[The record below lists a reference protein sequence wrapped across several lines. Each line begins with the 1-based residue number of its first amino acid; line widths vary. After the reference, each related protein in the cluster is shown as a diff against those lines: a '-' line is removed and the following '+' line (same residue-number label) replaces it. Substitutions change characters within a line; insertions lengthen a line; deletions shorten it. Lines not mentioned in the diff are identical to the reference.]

1 MHSMDS
7 LPLNNDTCYAALQSR
22 DARFDGAFFVGVTS
36 TKIYCRPICKVRIPK
51 FENCRFFTHAAVA
64 EGLGFRAC
72 LRCRPSLAPTSG
84 IMRWTNEDASKTLAQ
99 QALQLI
105 DRSNGELSV
114 VQVAAKM
121 GISDRHLRRIFAA
134 QWGLTPQAYSK
145 AKTNSKQAP
154 SAKPYGDCPAS
165 PLLLKLPLH
174 LPYDHAHMLK
184 FFATRAI
191 EGVEHIDAQQRL
203 WRSIRL
209 GSGRKTHTGWVCADF
224 SGIGLQAKRSK
235 ARTSADSV
243 TLLPVTISP
252 SLVPVLAQL
261 VPLLR
266 AAFDLDAQPSAIDA
280 LLSSDFPNTQGQR
293 VPGCFD
299 GFELTV
305 RAILGQQIT
314 VQAARTLAL
323 RLVAKFGEPLKN
335 SEVPVHRLFPSALAL
350 ARAFT
355 SDLGELG
362 IVRGRQAAILG
373 LAQAVQ
379 NGLDLS
385 SRSRTPDELQATR
398 DRLLAIKGIGEWT
411 AAYVSMRA
419 LRDPDSFPAGDV
431 ALQNAL
437 GTRQAS
443 ITKSAKDAE
452 VQSTKWQPWRSY
464 AVLRAWQRLEK
475 SKRESI

>member
-1 MHSMDS
+1 MDAIS
-7 LPLNNDTCYAALQSR
+7 LNNDTCYIALQSR

-72 LRCRPSLAPTSG
+72 LRCRPSLAPSQSQL
-84 IMRWTNEDASKTLAQ
+84 RWTSEEASRTLAQ

-105 DRSNGELSV
+105 DRSSGELSV
-114 VQVAAKM
+114 IQIAAKM

-145 AKTNSKQAP
+145 AQQAC
-154 SAKPYGDCPAS
+154 KPHGNWPAR
-165 PLLLKLPLH
+165 PLLLQLPFH
-174 LPYDHAHMLK
+174 QPYDHAHMLK

-191 EGVEHIDAQQRL
+191 EGVEHVDEKSRL
-203 WRSIRL
+203 WRTIRL
-209 GSGRKTHTGWVCADF
+209 RDGRKTHTGWICADF
-224 SGIGLQAKRSK
+224 SVKTK
-235 ARTSADSV
+235 N
-243 TLLPVTISP
+243 TLPITISA
-252 SLVPVLAQL
+252 SLVPVLEQL
-261 VPLLR
+261 VPMLR

-280 LLSSDFPNTQGQR
+280 VLLRDFPNTEGQR
-293 VPGCFD
+293 VAGCFD

-323 RLVAKFGEPLKN
+323 RLVTKFGDSLKN
-335 SEVPVHRLFPSALAL
+335 IEGLVNRLFPSAAAL
-350 ARAFT
+350 ARA
-355 SDLGELG
+355 SASALGELG

-373 LAQAVQ
+373 LAEAVQ

-385 SRSRTPDELQATR
+385 SKPRTLTELQAYR
-398 DRLLAIKGIGEWT
+398 DALCAIKGIGEWT
-411 AAYVSMRA
+411 AAYVAMRA
-419 LRDPDSFPAGDV
+419 FRDPDSFPAGDV

-452 VQSTKWQPWRSY
+452 LQSAKWQPWRSY

-475 SKRESI
+475 ST

>member
-1 MHSMDS
+1 MND
-7 LPLNNDTCYAALQSR
+7 DTCYSAMQSR

-36 TKIYCRPICKVRIPK
+36 TGIYCRPICKVRIPK

-72 LRCRPSLAPTSG
+72 LRCRPALASNTPQ
-84 IMRWTNEDASKTLAQ
+84 IRWSNEDASKTLAQ

-105 DRSNGELSV
+105 DRSGGEQSV
-114 VQVAAKM
+114 MQIATNM

-134 QWGLTPQAYSK
+134 EWGLTPQAYSK
-145 AKTNSKQAP
+145 ALVSP
-154 SAKPYGDCPAS
+154 KP
-165 PLLLKLPLH
+165 LVLKLPLH

-191 EGVEHIDAQQRL
+191 DGVEHVDEKNRL
-203 WRSIRL
+203 WRTIRI
-209 GSGRKTHTGWVCADF
+209 GTGRKVHKGWVCADF
-224 SGIGLQAKRSK
+224 GAPND
-235 ARTSADSV
+235 T
-243 TLLPVTISP
+243 LPVTVSG
-252 SLVPVLAQL
+252 SLVPVLKEL
-261 VPLLR
+261 VPILR
-266 AAFDLDAQPSAIDA
+266 AAFDLEAKPDVIDA
-280 LLSSDFPNTQGQR
+280 LLLPDFPATQGQR

-299 GFELTV
+299 GFELAV

-323 RLVAKFGEPLKN
+323 RLVNRFGEPLKT
-335 SEVPVHRLFPSALAL
+335 SEVPVHRLFPSAAVI
-350 ARAFT
+350 ARSSA

-362 IVRGRQAAILG
+362 IVRQRQTAILG
-373 LAQAVQ
+373 LAEAVQ

-385 SRSRTPDELQATR
+385 SRYRTLDALQAAR
-398 DRLLAIKGIGEWT
+398 DGLRAIKGIGEWT
-411 AAYVSMRA
+411 AAYVAMRA

-437 GTRQAS
+437 GTRS
-443 ITKSAKDAE
+443 SSVTKSAKDAE

-475 SKRESI
+475 SNSKEST

>member
-1 MHSMDS
+1 M
-7 LPLNNDTCYAALQSR
+7 NDDICYSALQSR

-36 TKIYCRPICKVRIPK
+36 TGIYCRPICKVRIPK
-51 FENCRFFTHAAVA
+51 RENCRFFTHSAVA

-72 LRCRPSLAPTSG
+72 LRCRPSLAPTSA
-84 IMRWTNEDASKTLAQ
+84 IMRWSNEDASKTLAQ
-99 QALQLI
+99 QAFQLI
-105 DRSNGELSV
+105 DRSSGELSV
-114 VQVAAKM
+114 VQVATKM

-134 QWGLTPQAYSK
+134 EWGLTPMAYSK
-145 AKTNSKQAP
+145 ARQAH
-154 SAKPYGDCPAS
+154 KPHGDCPAKDV
-165 PLLLKLPLH
+165 LLQLPLH

-184 FFATRAI
+184 FFETRAI
-191 EGVEHIDAQQRL
+191 EGVEHVDKQNRL
-203 WRSIRL
+203 WRTIRL
-209 GSGRKTHTGWVCADF
+209 GAGRKTHTGWICADF
-224 SGIGLQAKRSK
+224 NAIGLQAKQDMAS
-235 ARTSADSV
+235 TSVHSTS
-243 TLLPVTISP
+243 TLPITISA
-252 SLVPVLAQL
+252 SLVPVLPKL

-266 AAFDLDAQPSAIDA
+266 TAFDLDTQPNAIDA
-280 LLSSDFPNTQGQR
+280 LLISDFPNTAGQR

-305 RAILGQQIT
+305 RAVLGQQIT

-323 RLVAKFGEPLKN
+323 RLVTKFGEPLKHT
-335 SEVPVHRLFPSALAL
+335 EIPVNRLFPSAGAL
-350 ARAFT
+350 ARASA

-362 IVRGRQAAILG
+362 IVRQRQAAILG

-385 SRSRTPDELQATR
+385 SKPRTPTELQATR
-398 DRLLAIKGIGEWT
+398 NGLRAIKGIGVWT
-411 AAYVSMRA
+411 VAYVAMRA

-443 ITKSAKDAE
+443 VTKSAKDAE
-452 VQSTKWQPWRSY
+452 AESAKWQPWRSY

-475 SKRESI
+475 PNSKESA

>member
-1 MHSMDS
+1 MND
-7 LPLNNDTCYAALQSR
+7 DTCYAAMQSR

-36 TKIYCRPICKVRIPK
+36 TGIYCRPICKVRIPK
-51 FENCRFFTHAAVA
+51 RENCRFFTHAAVA

-72 LRCRPSLAPTSG
+72 LRCRPGLAPKDAA
-84 IMRWTNEDASKTLAQ
+84 MRWTNEDASKTLAQ

-105 DRSNGELSV
+105 DRSGGELSV
-114 VQVAAKM
+114 VEVAAKM

-134 QWGLTPQAYSK
+134 HWGLTPQAYSK
-145 AKTNSKQAP
+145 ARLAHKPHSHWP
-154 SAKPYGDCPAS
+154 AK
-165 PLLLKLPLH
+165 PLLLQLPLH

-191 EGVEHIDAQQRL
+191 EGVEHVDAQQRL

-209 GSGRKTHTGWVCADF
+209 GAGRKTQTGWICADL
-224 SGIGLQAKRSK
+224 SAKTK
-235 ARTSADSV
+235 N
-243 TLLPVTISP
+243 TLPITISA
-252 SLVPVLAQL
+252 SLVPVLPQL
-261 VPLLR
+261 VPMLR
-266 AAFDLDAQPSAIDA
+266 AAFDLDAQPNAIDA
-280 LLSSDFPNTQGQR
+280 LLLADFPDTTGQR

-323 RLVAKFGEPLKN
+323 RLVARFGEPLKN
-335 SEVPVHRLFPSALAL
+335 SEASVNRLFPSAAVL
-350 ARAFT
+350 ARAT
-355 SDLGELG
+355 PSDLGELG
-362 IVRGRQAAILG
+362 IVRQRQTAILG
-373 LAQAVQ
+373 LAQMVQ

-385 SRSRTPDELQATR
+385 SKPRTPTELQATK
-398 DRLLAIKGIGEWT
+398 DALCAIKGIGEWT
-411 AAYVSMRA
+411 AAYVAMRA

-443 ITKSAKDAE
+443 VTKSAKEAE
-452 VQSTKWQPWRSY
+452 AQSAKWQPWRSY

-475 SKRESI
+475 ST

>member
-1 MHSMDS
+1 MDAI
-7 LPLNNDTCYAALQSR
+7 PLNNDTCYSALQSR

-72 LRCRPSLAPTSG
+72 LRCRPSLAPISSV
-84 IMRWTNEDASKTLAQ
+84 MRWSNEDASKTLAQ

-105 DRSNGELSV
+105 DRSNGDLAV
-114 VQVAAKM
+114 LQIATKM
-121 GISDRHLRRIFAA
+121 GISDRHLRRIFVA

-145 AKTNSKQAP
+145 ALTTPK
-154 SAKPYGDCPAS
+154 
-165 PLLLKLPLH
+165 PLLLKLSTH
-174 LPYDHAHMLK
+174 LPYDHVHMLK

-191 EGVEHIDAQQRL
+191 EGVEHVAEKQRL
-203 WRSIRL
+203 WRTIRL
-209 GSGRKTHTGWVCADF
+209 GSGRKTHTGWICADLNV
-224 SGIGLQAKRSK
+224 IG
-235 ARTSADSV
+235 RT
-243 TLLPVTISP
+243 LPITISA
-252 SLVPVLAQL
+252 SLVPALAQL

-266 AAFDLDAQPSAIDA
+266 AAFDLDAQPSRIDA
-280 LLSSDFPNTQGQR
+280 QLLADFPSTQGQR

-299 GFELTV
+299 GFELAV
-305 RAILGQQIT
+305 RAVLGQQIT

-323 RLVAKFGEPLKN
+323 RLVTKFGDPLKN
-335 SEVPVHRLFPSALAL
+335 VKVPVNRLFPSAATL
-350 ARAFT
+350 ARASA

-362 IVRGRQAAILG
+362 IVRQRQTAILG

-385 SRSRTPDELQATR
+385 SKPRTPTERQAIR
-398 DRLLAIKGIGEWT
+398 DGLHAIKGIGEWT
-411 AAYVSMRA
+411 VAYVAMRA

-437 GTRQAS
+437 GSRQAS

-452 VQSTKWQPWRSY
+452 AQSAKWQPWRSY
-464 AVLRAWQRLEK
+464 AVLRAWGRL
-475 SKRESI
+475 

>member
-1 MHSMDS
+1 MND
-7 LPLNNDTCYAALQSR
+7 DTCYSAMQSR

-36 TKIYCRPICKVRIPK
+36 TGVYCRPICKVRIPK

-72 LRCRPSLAPTSG
+72 LRCRPSLAPTDA

-105 DRSNGELSV
+105 DRSSGELSV
-114 VQVAAKM
+114 VQVATKM

-134 QWGLTPQAYSK
+134 EWGLAPQAYSK
-145 AKTNSKQAP
+145 TRLACEPHGAWPVK
-154 SAKPYGDCPAS
+154 
-165 PLLLKLPLH
+165 PLLLQLPLH

-191 EGVEHIDAQQRL
+191 EGVEHIDEKSRL
-203 WRSIRL
+203 WRTIRL
-209 GSGRKTHTGWVCADF
+209 SQGRKVHKGWICADF
-224 SGIGLQAKRSK
+224 GAMGSTLPITIGS
-235 ARTSADSV
+235 
-243 TLLPVTISP
+243 
-252 SLVPVLAQL
+252 SLVPVLQQL

-266 AAFDLDAQPSAIDA
+266 ATFDLDAQPKAIDA
-280 LLSSDFPNTQGQR
+280 LLLADFPNTAGQR

-323 RLVAKFGEPLKN
+323 RLVNRFGEPLKN
-335 SEVPVHRLFPSALAL
+335 SEAPVHRLFPSAAGL
-350 ARAFT
+350 ARAST
-355 SDLGELG
+355 NELGELG
-362 IVRGRQAAILG
+362 VNRARQTAILG
-373 LAQAVQ
+373 LALAVQ

-385 SRSRTPDELQATR
+385 NRTRTSTELQVTR
-398 DRLLAIKGIGEWT
+398 NGLLAIKGIGEWT
-411 AAYVSMRA
+411 AAYVAMRA

-452 VQSTKWQPWRSY
+452 VQSAKWQPWRSY

-475 SKRESI
+475 PNSKEST

>member
-1 MHSMDS
+1 M
-7 LPLNNDTCYAALQSR
+7 QSR

-36 TKIYCRPICKVRIPK
+36 TGIYCRPICKVRIPK

-72 LRCRPSLAPTSG
+72 LRCRPSLAPADAV
-84 IMRWTNEDASKTLAQ
+84 MRWTNEDASKTLAQ

-105 DRSNGELSV
+105 DRSGGELSV
-114 VQVAAKM
+114 VQVATKM

-134 QWGLTPQAYSK
+134 EWGLSPQAYSK
-145 AKTNSKQAP
+145 ALATPK
-154 SAKPYGDCPAS
+154 
-165 PLLLKLPLH
+165 PLLLQLPLH

-191 EGVEHIDAQQRL
+191 EGVEHVDAQQRL

-209 GSGRKTHTGWVCADF
+209 GVGRKTHTGWICADF
-224 SGIGLQAKRSK
+224 GLQAKRNK
-235 ARTSADSV
+235 ASTSVDFVSV
-243 TLLPVTISP
+243 LPVTISA

-261 VPLLR
+261 VPMLR
-266 AAFDLDAQPSAIDA
+266 AAFDLDAQPNAIDG
-280 LLSSDFPNTQGQR
+280 LLLADFPNTAGQR

-323 RLVAKFGEPLKN
+323 RLVTRFGESLPSFPRRRESMTDQN
-335 SEVPVHRLFPSALAL
+335 IPVHRLFPSAATLS
-350 ARAFT
+350 RAT
-355 SDLGELG
+355 ANDLGELG
-362 IVRGRQAAILG
+362 IVRQRQTAILG
-373 LAQAVQ
+373 LAEAVQ
-379 NGLDLS
+379 NGLNLS
-385 SRSRTPDELQATR
+385 SKPRTLTELQACR
-398 DRLLAIKGIGEWT
+398 DALCTIKGIGEWT
-411 AAYVSMRA
+411 AAYVAMRA

-452 VQSTKWQPWRSY
+452 VQSAKWQPWRSY

-475 SKRESI
+475 SNTKQTSKEQT

>member
-1 MHSMDS
+1 MND
-7 LPLNNDTCYAALQSR
+7 DTCYAAMQSR

-36 TKIYCRPICKVRIPK
+36 TGIYCRPICKVRIPK
-51 FENCRFFTHAAVA
+51 RENCRFFTHAAVA

-72 LRCRPSLAPTSG
+72 LRCRPSLAPTDTA
-84 IMRWTNEDASKTLAQ
+84 MRWTNEDASKTLAQ

-105 DRSNGELSV
+105 DRSGGELSV

-145 AKTNSKQAP
+145 ALTTPK
-154 SAKPYGDCPAS
+154 
-165 PLLLKLPLH
+165 PLLLQLPFH
-174 LPYDHAHMLK
+174 APYDHAHMLK

-191 EGVEHIDAQQRL
+191 EDMEHVDEKNRL
-203 WRSIRL
+203 WRAIRL
-209 GSGRKTHTGWVCADF
+209 GIGRKTHTGWICADF
-224 SGIGLQAKRSK
+224 SVIGLQAKRDK
-235 ARTSADSV
+235 ARASANLIS
-243 TLLPVTISP
+243 TLPVTISA
-252 SLVPVLAQL
+252 SLTPVLAQL

-266 AAFDLDAQPSAIDA
+266 AAFDLDAQPTAIDT
-280 LLSSDFPNTQGQR
+280 LLLPDFPNTQGQR

-323 RLVAKFGEPLKN
+323 RLVTRFGEPLKN
-335 SEVPVHRLFPSALAL
+335 VEVPVNRLFPSAAAL
-350 ARAFT
+350 ARASA

-373 LAQAVQ
+373 LAVAVQ

-385 SRSRTPDELQATR
+385 SKPRTPTKLQATR
-398 DRLLAIKGIGEWT
+398 DGLRAIKGIGEWT
-411 AAYVSMRA
+411 AAYVAMRA
-419 LRDPDSFPAGDV
+419 LRAPDSFPAGDV

-437 GTRQAS
+437 GISLKDRQAS
-443 ITKSAKDAE
+443 PTKSAKDAE
-452 VQSTKWQPWRSY
+452 AQSAKWQPWRSY

-475 SKRESI
+475 TNTKEST

>member
-1 MHSMDS
+1 MND
-7 LPLNNDTCYAALQSR
+7 DTCYAAMQSR

-36 TKIYCRPICKVRIPK
+36 TGIYCRPICKVRIPK
-51 FENCRFFTHAAVA
+51 RENCRFFTHAAVA

-72 LRCRPSLAPTSG
+72 LRCRPSLAPTSSV
-84 IMRWTNEDASKTLAQ
+84 MRWTNEDASKTLAQ

-105 DRSNGELSV
+105 DRSGGELSV
-114 VQVAAKM
+114 VQIAAKM

-134 QWGLTPQAYSK
+134 EWGLSPQAYSK
-145 AKTNSKQAP
+145 ALTTPK
-154 SAKPYGDCPAS
+154 
-165 PLLLKLPLH
+165 PLLLQLPYH
-174 LPYDHAHMLK
+174 APYDHAHMLK

-191 EGVEHIDAQQRL
+191 EGVERVDEQHRL
-203 WRSIRL
+203 WRTIRL
-209 GSGRKTHTGWVCADF
+209 GTGRKTHTGWICADL
-224 SGIGLQAKRSK
+224 SAKTKS
-235 ARTSADSV
+235 
-243 TLLPVTISP
+243 TLPITISP

-261 VPLLR
+261 APLLR
-266 AAFDLDAQPSAIDA
+266 ATFDLDAQPNAIDA
-280 LLSSDFPNTQGQR
+280 LLRPDFPNTEGQR

-299 GFELTV
+299 GFELVV

-323 RLVAKFGEPLKN
+323 RLVTRFGEPPP
-335 SEVPVHRLFPSALAL
+335 SFPRRRESMADQDIPVHRLFPSAAAL
-350 ARAFT
+350 ARASA

-373 LAQAVQ
+373 LAVAVQ

-385 SRSRTPDELQATR
+385 SKPRTPTELQTTR
-398 DRLLAIKGIGEWT
+398 DGLRAIKGIGEWT
-411 AAYVSMRA
+411 AAYVAMRA

-437 GTRQAS
+437 GISLKDRQAS
-443 ITKSAKDAE
+443 PTKSAKDAE
-452 VQSTKWQPWRSY
+452 AQSAKWQPWRSY

-475 SKRESI
+475 SNAKQTSKEQI

>member
-1 MHSMDS
+1 M
-7 LPLNNDTCYAALQSR
+7 QSR

-36 TKIYCRPICKVRIPK
+36 TGIYCRPICKVRIPK
-51 FENCRFFTHAAVA
+51 RENCRFFTHAAVA

-72 LRCRPSLAPTSG
+72 LRCRPSLAPTSS

-105 DRSNGELSV
+105 DRSGGELSV
-114 VQVAAKM
+114 VQIAAKM

-134 QWGLTPQAYSK
+134 QWGLTPQAYLK
-145 AKTNSKQAP
+145 AQQAHKP
-154 SAKPYGDCPAS
+154 HSDWPAKDM
-165 PLLLKLPLH
+165 LLQLPLH
-174 LPYDHAHMLK
+174 LPYEHAHMLK

-191 EGVEHIDAQQRL
+191 EGMEYVDPQQRL
-203 WRSIRL
+203 WRTIRL
-209 GSGRKTHTGWVCADF
+209 GAGRKTHTGWICADF
-224 SGIGLQAKRSK
+224 SAKAK
-235 ARTSADSV
+235 N
-243 TLLPVTISP
+243 TLPITISA
-252 SLVPVLAQL
+252 SLVPVLAQV
-261 VPLLR
+261 VPMLR
-266 AAFDLDAQPSAIDA
+266 AAFDLDAQPSAIDS
-280 LLSSDFPNTQGQR
+280 LLLPDFPNTAGQR

-305 RAILGQQIT
+305 RAVLGQQIT

-323 RLVAKFGEPLKN
+323 RLVSRFGEPSMTN
-335 SEVPVHRLFPSALAL
+335 QNIPINRLFPSAATLVRVA
-350 ARAFT
+350 A

-362 IVRGRQAAILG
+362 IVRGRQTAILG
-373 LAQAVQ
+373 LAEAVV

-385 SRSRTPDELQATR
+385 SKPRTTFELQAAREALCT
-398 DRLLAIKGIGEWT
+398 IKGIGEWT
-411 AAYVSMRA
+411 AAYVAMRA

-443 ITKSAKDAE
+443 ITKSAKDAQA
-452 VQSTKWQPWRSY
+452 QSAKWQPWRSY

-475 SKRESI
+475 SNAKQTSKEQT

>member
-1 MHSMDS
+1 MND
-7 LPLNNDTCYAALQSR
+7 DTCYSAMQSR
-22 DARFDGAFFVGVTS
+22 DARFDGVFFVGVTS
-36 TKIYCRPICKVRIPK
+36 TGIYCRPICKVRIPK
-51 FENCRFFTHAAVA
+51 RENCRFFTHAAVA

-72 LRCRPSLAPTSG
+72 LRCRPSLAPTDNN
-84 IMRWTNEDASKTLAQ
+84 MRWSNEDASKTLSQ

-105 DRSNGELSV
+105 DQSNGELSV
-114 VQVAAKM
+114 VQIAAKM

-134 QWGLTPQAYSK
+134 QWGLAPQAYSK
-145 AKTNSKQAP
+145 AFTTSKH
-154 SAKPYGDCPAS
+154 
-165 PLLLKLPLH
+165 LLLQLPLH

-191 EGVEHIDAQQRL
+191 AGVEHVDEKNRL
-203 WRSIRL
+203 WRTIRQ
-209 GSGRKTHTGWVCADF
+209 GIGRKTHTGWICADF
-224 SGIGLQAKRSK
+224 SAQTKD
-235 ARTSADSV
+235 T
-243 TLLPVTISP
+243 LPVTVSS
-252 SLVPVLAQL
+252 SLVPVLADL

-266 AAFDLDAQPSAIDA
+266 TAFDLDAQPNAIDA
-280 LLSSDFPNTQGQR
+280 LLLADFPDTAGQR

-305 RAILGQQIT
+305 RAVLGQQIT
-314 VQAARTLAL
+314 VQASRTLAS
-323 RLVAKFGEPLKN
+323 RLVTRFGEPLKTPVQ
-335 SEVPVHRLFPSALAL
+335 SAPVLVPVNRLFPSSKAI
-350 ARAFT
+350 ARASA

-379 NGLDLS
+379 IGLDLS
-385 SRSRTPDELQATR
+385 SKPRTLTELQVTKDALR
-398 DRLLAIKGIGEWT
+398 AIKGIGEWT
-411 AAYVSMRA
+411 VAYVSMRA

-443 ITKSAKDAE
+443 VTQSAKDAE
-452 VQSTKWQPWRSY
+452 AQSAKWQPWRSY

-475 SKRESI
+475 SNAKEST

>member
-1 MHSMDS
+1 MDAIS
-7 LPLNNDTCYAALQSR
+7 LNSDTCYSALQSR

-36 TKIYCRPICKVRIPK
+36 TGIYCRPVCKVRIPK

-72 LRCRPSLAPTSG
+72 LRCRPGLAPANAV
-84 IMRWTNEDASKTLAQ
+84 MRWTNEDASKTLAQ

-114 VQVAAKM
+114 MQVAAKM

-134 QWGLTPQAYSK
+134 EWGLTPQAYSK
-145 AKTNSKQAP
+145 SLAAP
-154 SAKPYGDCPAS
+154 KH
-165 PLLLKLPLH
+165 LLLQLHLH
-174 LPYDHAHMLK
+174 LPYDQAHMLK

-191 EGVEHIDAQQRL
+191 AGVEHVDKKQRL
-203 WRSIRL
+203 WRSIRITVK
-209 GSGRKTHTGWVCADF
+209 RKNYTGWICADF
-224 SGIGLQAKRSK
+224 SGKAKN
-235 ARTSADSV
+235 
-243 TLLPVTISP
+243 TLPITISP
-252 SLVPVLAQL
+252 SFVPVLAQL

-266 AAFDLDAQPSAIDA
+266 AAFDLDAQPTAIDA

-323 RLVAKFGEPLKN
+323 RLVTRFGEPLKN
-335 SEVPVHRLFPSALAL
+335 PVRTELVEVPVNRLFPSAAVL
-350 ARAFT
+350 ARAT
-355 SDLGELG
+355 ASDLGELG
-362 IVRGRQAAILG
+362 IVRQRQTAILG
-373 LAQAVQ
+373 LAEAVQ

-385 SRSRTPDELQATR
+385 SKPRTLTELQANK
-398 DRLLAIKGIGEWT
+398 DALCAIKGIGEWT
-411 AAYVSMRA
+411 AAYVAMRA

-452 VQSTKWQPWRSY
+452 VQSAKWQPWRSY

-475 SKRESI
+475 SNTKQTSKEQT

>member
-1 MHSMDS
+1 MND
-7 LPLNNDTCYAALQSR
+7 DTCYAAMQSR

-36 TKIYCRPICKVRIPK
+36 TGIYCRPICKVRIPK
-51 FENCRFFTHAAVA
+51 RENCRFFTHAAVA

-72 LRCRPSLAPTSG
+72 LRCRPNLAPTDTAIG
-84 IMRWTNEDASKTLAQ
+84 WTNEDASKTLAQ

-105 DRSNGELSV
+105 DRSGGELSV
-114 VQVAAKM
+114 VQVATKM

-145 AKTNSKQAP
+145 ALTTPK
-154 SAKPYGDCPAS
+154 
-165 PLLLKLPLH
+165 PLLLQFPFH
-174 LPYDHAHMLK
+174 APYDHAHMLK

-191 EGVEHIDAQQRL
+191 EGVEHVDEKNRL
-203 WRSIRL
+203 WRAIRL
-209 GSGRKTHTGWVCADF
+209 GIGRKTHTGWICVDF
-224 SGIGLQAKRSK
+224 SVIGLQAKRDK
-235 ARTSADSV
+235 ARASANLVS
-243 TLLPVTISP
+243 TLPVTISA
-252 SLVPVLAQL
+252 SLTPVLAQL

-266 AAFDLDAQPSAIDA
+266 AAFDLDAQPTAIDT
-280 LLSSDFPNTQGQR
+280 LLLPDFPNTQGQR

-323 RLVAKFGEPLKN
+323 RLVTRFGEPLKN
-335 SEVPVHRLFPSALAL
+335 VEVPVNRLFPSAAAL
-350 ARAFT
+350 ARASA

-373 LAQAVQ
+373 LAVAVQ

-385 SRSRTPDELQATR
+385 SKPRTPTELQTTR
-398 DRLLAIKGIGEWT
+398 DGLRAIKGIGEWT
-411 AAYVSMRA
+411 AAYVAMRA

-437 GTRQAS
+437 GISLKDRQAS
-443 ITKSAKDAE
+443 PTKSAKDAE
-452 VQSTKWQPWRSY
+452 AQSAKWQPWRSY

-475 SKRESI
+475 SNAKQTSKEQI